1 MKGLSTAI
9 WITSTGSRRP
19 ACVSVGRLTGGGARS
34 TVWTQMFADA
44 LDLPIEVPAAT
55 EIAALGAAIGAG
67 IGVGVYSGYADA
79 VARAVQIV
87 RRHEPQA
94 EATPKYLA
102 RYEEYCHLLDAMRDP
117 WRRLEKLSA

>member
-1 MKGLSTAI
+1 
-9 WITSTGSRRP
+9 
-19 ACVSVGRLTGGGARS
+19 
-34 TVWTQMFADA
+34 MFADA
-44 LDLPIEVPAAT
+44 RSAYR
-55 EIAALGAAIGAG
+55 GACRHRNRSPGRSHRRG